1 MPISGLSRAGCCC
14 NPNGETMQA
23 LANHLRPRREK
34 VFGDGPALPLD
45 GNAKA
50 RIMTRARALLR
61 RTEPGKHYGQI
72 TAKAL
77 AVLEA
82 LLWRFHNARGGLCFP
97 SYERIAVAAGCAR
110 STVAVAIKALEEA
123 GILSW
128 VNRITRIRDRELDLF
143 GHWVMRW
150 RVIRTSNSYCFRDLG
165 AGREHGRASK
175 SEIQSGLLNQES
187 SLVADPPTLPV
198 LNPDKDLDLALM
210 RLGATLGALQPA

>member
-1 MPISGLSRAGCCC
+1 MP
-14 NPNGETMQA
+14 A

-50 RIMTRARALLR
+50 RVMTRARAMLR
-61 RTEPGKHYGQI
+61 RTEAGKHYGPI

-82 LLWRFHNARGGLCFP
+82 LLWKFHNARGGLCFP
-97 SYERIAVAAGCAR
+97 SYERIADVAGCAR

-143 GHWVMRW
+143 GHWVTRW
-150 RVIRTSNSYCFRDLG
+150 RVIRTSNSYRFRDLG
-165 AGREHGRASK
+165 AGRDQGRSSK
-175 SEIQSGLLNQES
+175 SEIRSGLLNQELS
-187 SLVADPPTLPV
+187 VTSEPPAPHTLDP
-198 LNPDKDLDLALM
+198 NNHLDLALI
-210 RLGATLGALQPA
+210 RLGTTLGALGNAMT